1 MCRSVRQGCV
11 IVPLLYMLSMES
23 FAQRARLSVNF
34 HGLNIPGH
42 GKEARIIQYADDTTL
57 I

>member
-42 GKEARIIQYADDTTL
+42 GKEARITQYADDTTL